1 MRRSERVALIEEPD
15 QFTSERGVLGVLRGE
30 CELFGGAA
38 YVHAVCGRQRDGR
51 RVAAAEIGAAGE
63 AAVEYDDHGRGT
75 ARQEVS
81 VVGAR
86 TDEQHPDAE
95 PGQRGHGCTPTPSG
109 SPLVSSEEA
118 AAEAFSALAASA
130 TASPSARSHTR
141 FNSSDATPHAH
152 NGFARRLKAQK
163 APARPP
169 WGRGRG
175 LRVPHAE

>member
-1 MRRSERVALIEEPD
+1 MPCAGGSATVDGLRLPRSARPEKQQSSTTITDE
-15 QFTSERGVLGVLRGE
+15 
-30 CELFGGAA
+30 
-38 YVHAVCGRQRDGR
+38 
-51 RVAAAEIGAAGE
+51 
-63 AAVEYDDHGRGT
+63 